1 LDRAKYST
9 SGFLLT
15 SLSKMQVG
23 TIDAVRAQLCTRHGL
38 LLTTG
43 PDFLRAAAHSPLR
56 AWRPARLLGHCDE

>member
-1 LDRAKYST
+1 
-9 SGFLLT
+9 
-15 SLSKMQVG
+15 MQVG

-43 PDFLRAAAHSPLR
+43 PDFMRAAAHSPLR